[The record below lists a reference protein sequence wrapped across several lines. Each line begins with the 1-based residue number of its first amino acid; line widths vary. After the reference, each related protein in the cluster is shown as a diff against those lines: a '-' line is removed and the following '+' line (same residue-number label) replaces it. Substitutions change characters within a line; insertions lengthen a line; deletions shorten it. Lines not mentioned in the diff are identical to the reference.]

1 MSSNLHLP
9 DCMRLLPDETMG
21 VMRRLEWLARRRMQ
35 GTLTGKHTSP
45 DKGIS
50 VEFAEH
56 RPYAP
61 GDDPRTLDW
70 RVIARSDR
78 NVVRQYIEETNLRA
92 TLAVDVSGSM
102 SYTGNSAAAIG
113 GKALS
118 KLEYAKYLA
127 AALAYLY
134 IKQGD
139 AAGLVTFDR
148 QPLEFVRAASR
159 PSQVRRILE
168 VLDKAKPGADTDAAA
183 VLHDVAERI
192 PKRGV
197 VFLISDLFDDPDKIV
212 EALHHFD
219 FRQHEL
225 VVFHVMA
232 EEELGFP
239 FNGYQ
244 QFRDL
249 EKIVATLRID
259 PQAVRAAYLEK
270 VGRFVRAIEAACGN
284 LRADYMPV
292 NTKNP
297 LRQTLLRYIGRRM
310 HAKRGR

>member
-1 MSSNLHLP
+1 MTSSHLP
-9 DCMRLLPDETMG
+9 DCMRLLPEETLG
-21 VMRRLEWLARRRMQ
+21 VMRRLEWLARRRKQ
-35 GTLTGKHTSP
+35 GTLSGKHTSP
-45 DKGIS
+45 DKGVS

-70 RVIARSDR
+70 RVMARSDR
-78 NVVRQYIEETNLRA
+78 NVVRQYIEETNLRT

-102 SYTGNSAAAIG
+102 AYTGGSAAKLE

-118 KLEYAKYLA
+118 KLAYAKYLA
-127 AALAYLY
+127 AALAYLF

-139 AAGLVTFDR
+139 AAGLLTFDR
-148 QPLEFVRAASR
+148 KPLEFLRAASR

-168 VLDKAKPGADTDAAA
+168 VLDRAKPGADTDAAA

-192 PKRGV
+192 PRRGLV
-197 VFLISDLFDDPDKIV
+197 ILISDLFDDPERIV

-219 FRQHEL
+219 FRRHEL
-225 VVFHVMA
+225 VIFHVMA
-232 EEELGFP
+232 AEELTFP
-239 FNGYQ
+239 FSGYQ

-249 EKIVATLRID
+249 EKTVPNLRID
-259 PQAVRAAYLEK
+259 PQAVKAGYLER
-270 VGRFVRAIEAACGN
+270 VGKFVRGIEAACGN
-284 LRADYMPV
+284 LRADYVPV
-292 NTKNP
+292 NTRNP

-310 HAKRGR
+310 HAKRSR

>member
-1 MSSNLHLP
+1 MASQMDLP
-9 DCMRLLPDETMG
+9 ECLRLLPEETMG
-21 VMRRLEWLARRRMQ
+21 VMRRLEWLGRRRMQ

-56 RPYAP
+56 RSYAP

-78 NVVRQYIEETNLRA
+78 HVVRQFIEETNLRA

-102 SYTGNSAAAIG
+102 GYTGASASKLG
-113 GKALS
+113 GQALS
-118 KLEYAKYLA
+118 KLAYAKYLA
-127 AALAYLY
+127 AALAYLF

-139 AAGLVTFDR
+139 SAGLVTFDR
-148 QPLEFVRAASR
+148 KPLDFVRAASR

-168 VLDKAKPGADTDAAA
+168 VLDRARPGADTDAAA

-192 PKRGV
+192 PRRGV
-197 VFLISDLFDDPDKIV
+197 VVLISDLFDDPERIIA
-212 EALHHFD
+212 ALHHFD

-225 VVFHVMA
+225 VVFHLLA
-232 EEELGFP
+232 EEELSFP
-239 FNGYQ
+239 FSGYQ

-249 EKIVATLRID
+249 EQTVPTLRID
-259 PQAVRAAYLEK
+259 PQALRAGYLER
-270 VGRFVRAIEAACGN
+270 VGKFVRAIEGACGK
-284 LRADYMPV
+284 LRADYVPV
-292 NTKNP
+292 NTSQP

-310 HAKRGR
+310 HAKRSS

>member
-1 MSSNLHLP
+1 
-9 DCMRLLPDETMG
+9 MRLLPEETLG
-21 VMRRLEWLARRRMQ
+21 VMRRLDWLARRRMQ
-35 GTLTGKHTSP
+35 GTLTGRHTSP

-50 VEFAEH
+50 IEFAEH

-78 NVVRQYIEETNLRA
+78 DVVRQYIEETNLRA
-92 TLAVDVSGSM
+92 TLAVDISGSM
-102 SYTGNSAAAIG
+102 GYTGNHAASINAR
-113 GKALS
+113 ALS
-118 KLEYAKYLA
+118 KLDYAKYLA
-127 AALAYLY
+127 AALAYLF

-148 QPLEFVRAASR
+148 KPREFLRAASR
-159 PSQVRRILE
+159 PSQVMRILE
-168 VLDKAKPGADTDAAA
+168 VLDRVKPGAETDTAA

-197 VFLISDLFDDPDKIV
+197 VFLISDLFDNPDHIV

-225 VVFHVMA
+225 VIFHVMA

-239 FNGYQ
+239 FSGYQ

-249 EKIVATLRID
+249 ERTSPTLRID
-259 PQAVRAAYLEK
+259 PQAVRAGYLER
-270 VGRFVRAIEAACGN
+270 VGHFIRTIEAACGK
-284 LRADYMPV
+284 LRADHVPV
-292 NTKNP
+292 NTASP

>member
-1 MSSNLHLP
+1 
-9 DCMRLLPDETMG
+9 MRLLPEETMG
-21 VMRRLEWLARRRMQ
+21 VLRRLDWLARRRMQ

-45 DKGIS
+45 DKGVS

-70 RVIARSDR
+70 RVMARSDR
-78 NVVRQYIEETNLRA
+78 NVVRQYIEETNLRT

-102 SYTGNSAAAIG
+102 GYTGNQAAMLE

-118 KLEYAKYLA
+118 KLGYAKYLA
-127 AALAYLY
+127 AALAYLFV
-134 IKQGD
+134 KQGD
-139 AAGLVTFDR
+139 AAGLVTFDSK
-148 QPLEFVRAASR
+148 PLDFVRAASR

-168 VLDKAKPGADTDAAA
+168 VLDRTGAGAETDAAA

-192 PKRGV
+192 PQRGV
-197 VFLISDLFDDPDKIV
+197 VILISDLFDDPGRIV

-225 VVFHVMA
+225 VVIHLMA
-232 EEELGFP
+232 EEELRFP
-239 FNGYQ
+239 FSGYQ

-249 EKIVATLRID
+249 EKAVPTLRID
-259 PQAVRAAYLEK
+259 PQAVRAAYLER
-270 VGRFVRAIEAACGN
+270 VGKFVRAIEAACGN
-284 LRADYMPV
+284 LRADYVPV
-292 NTKNP
+292 NTRDP
-297 LRQTLLRYIGRRM
+297 LRHTLLRYLGRRM
-310 HAKRGR
+310 HAKRSR

>member
-1 MSSNLHLP
+1 
-9 DCMRLLPDETMG
+9 MG
-21 VMRRLEWLARRRMQ
+21 IMRRLEWLARRRMQ
-35 GTLTGKHTSP
+35 GTLTGRHTSP
-45 DKGIS
+45 EKGVS

-56 RPYAP
+56 RSYTP

-78 NVVRQYIEETNLRA
+78 NVVRQYIEETNLRT

-102 SYTGNSAAAIG
+102 AYTGTRAISID
-113 GKALS
+113 GKPLS

-127 AALAYLY
+127 AAISYLF

-139 AAGLVTFDR
+139 AAGLVTFDNKV
-148 QPLEFVRAASR
+148 LEIIRAASR

-168 VLDKAKPGADTDAAA
+168 ILHTTKPGADTDAAA

-197 VFLISDLFDDPDKIV
+197 VYLISDLFDDPKRIV

-225 VVFHVMA
+225 VILHVMA
-232 EEELGFP
+232 EEELSFP
-239 FNGYQ
+239 FTGYQ

-249 EKIVATLRID
+249 EKAVPMLRID
-259 PQAVRAAYLEK
+259 PQAVRAAYLER
-270 VGRFVRAIEAACGN
+270 VAGFVKTIEAACGN
-284 LRADYMPV
+284 LRADYVPV
-292 NTKNP
+292 NTSNP

-310 HAKRGR
+310 QAKRSR

>member
-1 MSSNLHLP
+1 
-9 DCMRLLPDETMG
+9 
-21 VMRRLEWLARRRMQ
+21 MQ

-45 DKGIS
+45 DKGVS
-50 VEFAEH
+50 MEFAEH

-70 RVIARSDR
+70 RVMARSDR
-78 NVVRQYIEETNLRA
+78 NVVRQYIEETNLRT

-102 SYTGNSAAAIG
+102 AYTGKQAAVLD
-113 GKALS
+113 GKPMS
-118 KLEYAKYLA
+118 KLAYAKYLA
-127 AALAYLY
+127 AALAYLF

-148 QPLEFVRAASR
+148 KPLEFVRAASR

-168 VLDKAKPGADTDAAA
+168 VLDRSKAGADTDAAA

-192 PKRGV
+192 PRRGV
-197 VFLISDLFDDPDKIV
+197 VVVISDLFDEPARIV

-225 VVFHVMA
+225 VVFHLMA
-232 EEELGFP
+232 EEELTFP
-239 FNGYQ
+239 FSGYQ

-249 EKIVATLRID
+249 EKVSPMLRID
-259 PQAVRAAYLEK
+259 PHAVRAAYLERI
-270 VGRFVRAIEAACGN
+270 GRFVRTLEAACGN
-284 LRADYMPV
+284 LRADYVPV
-292 NTKNP
+292 NTKHP

-310 HAKRGR
+310 HAKRSR

>member
-1 MSSNLHLP
+1 MPPSPHLP
-9 DCMRLLPDETMG
+9 DYMRFLPEETMG

-35 GTLTGKHTSP
+35 GTLSGRHTSP
-45 DKGIS
+45 DKGVS

-56 RPYAP
+56 RSYAP

-78 NVVRQYIEETNLRA
+78 NVVRQYIEETNLRT

-102 SYTGNSAAAIG
+102 AYTGTRSISVD
-113 GKALS
+113 GKPLS

-127 AALAYLY
+127 AAISYLF

-139 AAGLVTFDR
+139 AAGLVTFDNKV
-148 QPLEFVRAASR
+148 LEIRRAASR

-168 VLDKAKPGADTDAAA
+168 ILDDTKPGADTDAAG

-192 PKRGV
+192 PKRGMV
-197 VFLISDLFDDPDKIV
+197 CLISDLFDDPKRIV

-225 VVFHVMA
+225 VILHVMA
-232 EEELGFP
+232 EEELSFP
-239 FNGYQ
+239 FTTYQ

-249 EKIVATLRID
+249 EKALPTLRID
-259 PQAVRAAYLEK
+259 PQAVRAAYLER
-270 VGRFVRAIEAACGN
+270 VTRFVKTIESACGN
-284 LRADYMPV
+284 LRADYVPV
-292 NTKNP
+292 NTRNP

-310 HAKRGR
+310 HSRRSR

>member
-1 MSSNLHLP
+1 MSSPLRLP
-9 DCMRLLPDETMG
+9 DCMRLLPEETMG

-70 RVIARSDR
+70 RVMARSDR

-102 SYTGNSAAAIG
+102 AYTGAKAATLD

-118 KLEYAKYLA
+118 KLAYAKYLA
-127 AALAYLY
+127 AALAYLF

-148 QPLEFVRAASR
+148 KPLDFVRAASR

-168 VLDKAKPGADTDAAA
+168 VLDRTGAGAETDAAA
-183 VLHDVAERI
+183 VLHAVAERI
-192 PKRGV
+192 PQRGV
-197 VFLISDLFDDPDKIV
+197 VFLISDLFDDPARIV

-232 EEELGFP
+232 EEELSFP
-239 FNGYQ
+239 FSGYQ

-249 EKIVATLRID
+249 EKSVPTLRID
-259 PQAVRAAYLEK
+259 PQAVRAAYLERIDK
-270 VGRFVRAIEAACGN
+270 FVRMIEAACGN
-284 LRADYMPV
+284 LRADHVPV
-292 NTKNP
+292 NTRNP
-297 LRQTLLRYIGRRM
+297 LRQTLLRYLGHRM
-310 HAKRGR
+310 HAKRSR

>member
-1 MSSNLHLP
+1 
-9 DCMRLLPDETMG
+9 MRLLPEETTG
-21 VMRRLEWLARRRMQ
+21 VLRRIEWLARRRMQ
-35 GTLTGKHTSP
+35 GTLTGKHSSP

-56 RPYAP
+56 RPYAS

-70 RVIARSDR
+70 RVMARSDR
-78 NVVRQYIEETNLRA
+78 NVVRQFIEETNLRA

-102 SYTGNSAAAIG
+102 AYTGSQAATLDD
-113 GKALS
+113 KALS
-118 KLEYAKYLA
+118 KLEYSKYLA
-127 AALAYLY
+127 AALAYLF

-148 QPLEFVRAASR
+148 QPLEFLRAASR

-168 VLDKAKPGADTDAAA
+168 VLDRAQAGAETDAAA
-183 VLHDVAERI
+183 VLHAVAERI

-197 VFLISDLFDDPDKIV
+197 VFLISDLFDDPERIV

-232 EEELGFP
+232 EEELSFP
-239 FNGYQ
+239 FSGYQ

-249 EKIVATLRID
+249 EQAVPNLRID
-259 PQAVRAAYLEK
+259 PQAVRAGYLER
-270 VGRFVRAIEAACGN
+270 VGKFVRAIEAACGN
-284 LRADYMPV
+284 LRADYVPV
-292 NTKNP
+292 NTKNT
-297 LRQTLLRYIGRRM
+297 LRQTLLRYLGRRM
-310 HAKRGR
+310 HAKRSR

>member
-1 MSSNLHLP
+1 MPPSSQLP
-9 DCMRLLPDETMG
+9 DYMRLLPEETMG
-21 VMRRLEWLARRRMQ
+21 IMRRLEWLARRRMQ
-35 GTLTGKHTSP
+35 GTLTGRHTSP
-45 DKGIS
+45 EKGVS

-56 RPYAP
+56 RSYAP

-78 NVVRQYIEETNLRA
+78 NVVRQYIEETNLRT

-102 SYTGNSAAAIG
+102 AFTGTRAISIDG
-113 GKALS
+113 TPLS
-118 KLEYAKYLA
+118 KLDYAKYLA
-127 AALAYLY
+127 AAISYLF

-139 AAGLVTFDR
+139 AAGLVTFDNKV
-148 QPLEFVRAASR
+148 LEIRRAASR

-168 VLDKAKPGADTDAAA
+168 ILHTTKPGADTDAAA

-192 PKRGV
+192 PKRGMV
-197 VFLISDLFDDPDKIV
+197 CLISDLFDDPKRIV

-225 VVFHVMA
+225 VILHVMA
-232 EEELGFP
+232 EEELSFP
-239 FNGYQ
+239 FTSYQ

-249 EKIVATLRID
+249 EKTLPTLRID
-259 PQAVRAAYLEK
+259 PQAVRAAYLER
-270 VGRFVRAIEAACGN
+270 VAGFVKTIEAACGN
-284 LRADYMPV
+284 LRADYVPV
-292 NTKNP
+292 NTSNP

-310 HAKRGR
+310 HSRRSR

>member
-1 MSSNLHLP
+1 
-9 DCMRLLPDETMG
+9 MRLLPEETMG

-35 GTLTGKHTSP
+35 GTLTGRHTSP
-45 DKGIS
+45 DKGVS

-56 RPYAP
+56 RPYAA

-70 RVIARSDR
+70 RVMARSDR
-78 NVVRQYIEETNLRA
+78 NVVRQYIEETNLRT

-102 SYTGNSAAAIG
+102 AYTGTTAATLE
-113 GKALS
+113 GKPLS
-118 KLEYAKYLA
+118 KLAYAKYLA
-127 AALAYLY
+127 AALAYLF

-148 QPLEFVRAASR
+148 KVLEFRRAASR

-168 VLDKAKPGADTDAAA
+168 VLDATKAGADTDAAA

-192 PKRGV
+192 PKRGLV
-197 VFLISDLFDDPDKIV
+197 MLVSDLFDDPEKLV
-212 EALHHFD
+212 AALHHFD

-225 VVFHVMA
+225 VIFHVMA
-232 EEELGFP
+232 DEELSFP
-239 FNGYQ
+239 FTNYQ

-249 EKIVATLRID
+249 EKTVPTLRID
-259 PQAVRAAYLEK
+259 PQAVRAAYLER
-270 VGRFVRAIEAACGN
+270 VGRFVKTIEAACGN
-284 LRADYMPV
+284 LHADYVPV
-292 NTKNP
+292 NTRNP
-297 LRQTLLRYIGRRM
+297 LRQTLLRYLGRRM